1 MMEQWKNP
9 EISPY
14 GKHAILISWPAIID
28 EKLLYF
34 VLEIKNNIAKYKV
47 KEILYVNNTYNSLI
61 IHYASTIKDF
71 YDEKLTLN
79 ALISKVYEPKTT
91 TRRCVFLPV
100 CYDAEFG
107 VDLKVVAREKKLTET
122 EIITRHTA
130 PVYTIYFMGFLP
142 GFLYLGGLDETLKI
156 SRKKSP
162 RLSVPRG
169 AVGLAENQTGI
180 YPKNSPG
187 GWQIIGNCPVPI
199 FTPFERP
206 PVQLLAGDKLKF
218 FPVSKSK
225 FHTITE
231 EVGQEKY
238 EFKFKNITL

>member
-34 VLEIKNNIAKYKV
+34 VLETKKNIAEHKV
-47 KEILYVNNTYNSLI
+47 KEILYINNTYNSLI
-61 IHYASTIKDF
+61 VYYVLTIKNF
-71 YDEKLTLN
+71 YSEKSTLN
-79 ALISKVYEPKTT
+79 TLVSKVDESKSI

-107 VDLKVVAREKKLTET
+107 VDLKVVSREKELTET

-162 RLSVPRG
+162 RLSVPKG

-180 YPKNSPG
+180 YPQNSPG
-187 GWQIIGNCPVPI
+187 GWQIIGNCPVPV
-199 FTPFERP
+199 FDPLAYP
-206 PVQLLAGDKLKF
+206 PVQLSAGDKLKF
-218 FPVSKSK
+218 VGVSKS
-225 FHTITE
+225 
-231 EVGQEKY
+231 
-238 EFKFKNITL
+238 EFDTVSQQVKQGEYSLKFKNIPL